1 MKNNH
6 KFNKL
11 AYYKILNSK
20 EKLSKLCLLLKNNN
34 YISYIE
40 NQFYSISSYSTT
52 NHIIK
57 NTFFSFSWKVKLYR
71 KISEVKQNK
80 PTIISESSE
89 NDNDKLSGC
98 VW

>member
-34 YISYIE
+34 YIRCIE
-40 NQFYSISSYSTT
+40 KSVLSISSYSTA
-52 NHIIK
+52 NPIIE

-80 PTIISESSE
+80 PTITSESSE
-89 NDNDKLSGC
+89 NDNKLSGC
-98 VW
+98 LW